1 VLEYLDLA
9 HMHKSEVVGVEEA
22 KFLVNRLWLWGD
34 WTHPGRVQSS
44 SAVRHSLGLA
54 IVAAACPIVA

>member
-1 VLEYLDLA
+1 MA

-22 KFLVNRLWLWGD
+22 KFLVIGLWLWGD
-34 WTHPGRVQSS
+34 WTHPGRVRSS
-44 SAVRHSLGLA
+44 NIVRHSLGLA